1 MEINIDNVMIINISR
16 TTRKTIILLLF
27 CRSWQPL
34 ITKPELKNVKT
45 SKYIANCACVDTL
58 CYGNAIQS
66 ELNFPSLELLT
77 AEWHTHDNP
86 DHTALMHCLNTCRC
100 QSQQKVTFLSCQIR
114 DIEMFLHMAALIYP
128 SIIDSIKYLD
138 HYLLK

>member
-1 MEINIDNVMIINISR
+1 MSLLVALDNKTRTEKCENIAS
-16 TTRKTIILLLF
+16 
-27 CRSWQPL
+27 
-34 ITKPELKNVKT
+34 

-77 AEWHTHDNP
+77 AEWQTHDNP

-100 QSQQKVTFLSCQIR
+100 
-114 DIEMFLHMAALIYP
+114 
-128 SIIDSIKYLD
+128 
-138 HYLLK
+138 